1 MQASSA
7 APIRNN
13 YDHRIRNA
21 VCATG
26 DCELFDGIPASTQR
40 TWIRRG
46 AANVIS
52 LDGDV
57 TELTIRIQTLERAN
71 RRLRNVIR
79 LLLALIRAFGLTL
92 DTARMPSASGK
103 RILLRA
109 IRRASES
116 MPRRHALRVLKVTP
130 SRFAAWEQ
138 ADTVCRLDDQPSCP
152 RSRPMRISARE
163 LDTMR
168 LLTMSKALVHFPIRA
183 LALFAQRQDLVH
195 VSVGTWY
202 RTIKKRG
209 WRRPR
214 FRIHPRSP
222 SVGLR
227 ATYAGQYLHVDITVI
242 KLLDG
247 TIAYVQAIID
257 NFSRLI
263 LAHAVSRSKTA
274 RETAALIRQARSALG
289 VGEPEVTV
297 VADDGG
303 ENVADNV
310 DVSAALSD
318 CDMTMLIAQTDIL
331 SSNSMIER
339 FWSSMKHNFLFMQRL
354 SSITALRRFAD
365 FYVVEHNTVIPHNA
379 FQGQTPIEVFRGVSA
394 DVPELLASKR
404 AEARQLRVRE
414 NQRADCGACPG
425 SVP

>member
-1 MQASSA
+1 MQASSTA
-7 APIRNN
+7 RVQNM
-13 YDHRIRNA
+13 YDHRIRDA

-46 AANVIS
+46 ARDVVT

-57 TELTIRIQTLERAN
+57 TELTIRIQKLTRAN
-71 RRLRNVIR
+71 QRLRNVIR

-92 DTARMPSASGK
+92 DGVRMPAAHGK

-109 IRRASES
+109 VRRASES
-116 MPRRHALRVLKVTP
+116 MPRRHALRVLRVNP

-138 ADTVCRLDDQPSCP
+138 AETLCQLDDQPSCP

-163 LDTMR
+163 LNAMR

-183 LALFAQRQDLVH
+183 LALFAQREDLAH

-222 SVGLR
+222 TVGLR
-227 ATYAGQYLHVDITVI
+227 ASYPGQYLHIDVTVI

-263 LAHAVSRSKTA
+263 LAHAVSRTKTA
-274 RETAALIRQARSALG
+274 AETAALIRQAHAILG
-289 VGEPEVTV
+289 ASEPEVTV

-303 ENVADNV
+303 ENMADNV
-310 DVSAALSD
+310 DVGAALRD
-318 CDMTMLIAQTDIL
+318 CAMSMLIAQSDIL

-354 SSITALRRFAD
+354 NSMAALIRFVD
-365 FYVVEHNTVIPHNA
+365 FYVAEHNTVIPHNA
-379 FQGQTPIEVFRGVSA
+379 FQGQTPSEVFHGVA
-394 DVPELLASKR
+394 GDLPELLASKR
-404 AEARQLRVRE
+404 IEARELRVRE
-414 NQRADCGACPG
+414 NQRAVCGACPS